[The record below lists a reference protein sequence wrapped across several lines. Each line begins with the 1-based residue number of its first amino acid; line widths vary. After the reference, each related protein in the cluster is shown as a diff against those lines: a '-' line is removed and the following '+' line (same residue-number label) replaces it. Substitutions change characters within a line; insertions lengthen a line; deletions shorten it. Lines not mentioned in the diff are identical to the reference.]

1 MSLAKPFA
9 QQPSYDELVAENA
22 LLRQRVAELEAVV
35 AELREMNAVLVARV
49 KELEDQLGKDSHN
62 SSKPPSSD
70 NFGKRTK
77 SQRMKS
83 EKPTGGQKGHKG
95 ETLKLPAAQ
104 GTLVSDPDEVV
115 LHRVEECC
123 GCGTAVSESVLV
135 TLDKRQVFE
144 LPPLKLQVTEHQV
157 ELRRCLACGSLN
169 RAVFPAGVGHKLQY
183 GARLKGLAQ
192 YLQHY
197 QLLPLKRLQ
206 EVFADLFGQRLSQ
219 GTLVNASA
227 ACYRGLASVEADI
240 KRRIVDANV
249 IHVDETGLYE
259 QGKRCW
265 LHVTST
271 PSLTFY
277 APHPKRGK
285 EALEAIGILSHY
297 QGTAVHDAWP
307 AYASYSC
314 RHSLC
319 NAHLLRELKYL
330 EERHQQHCA
339 AAMAELLREMKVA
352 GEAAPEGQLSE
363 VTLRALGERYDQLVN
378 EGYKANPP
386 PAESTI
392 KKRGRRK
399 QSRAQNLLDRLR
411 QRRHEVLAF
420 LYDPQVP
427 FDNNLAER
435 DIRMMKVQ
443 QKVSGCFR
451 GEGASYFCRIRG
463 YISTLRKQGV
473 NVLAG
478 LESVFQGNPL
488 MPQVGAE

>member
-1 MSLAKPFA
+1 MSIVEEPKR
-9 QQPSYDELVAENA
+9 QPSYEELLAENVM
-22 LLRQRVAELEAVV
+22 LRQRIIELEARLK
-35 AELREMNAVLVARV
+35 A
-49 KELEDQLGKDSHN
+49 LEDRLAQGSHN

-83 EKPTGGQKGHKG
+83 GKASGGQKGHKG
-95 ETLKLPAAQ
+95 ETLKM
-104 GTLVSDPDEVV
+104 VSEPDEVV

-123 GCGTAVSESVLV
+123 GCGAAASESVLI

-144 LPPLKLQVTEHQV
+144 LPPLKLQVTEHQA

-169 RAVFPAGVGHKLQY
+169 QGQLPEDVGCKVQY

-206 EVFADLFGQRLSQ
+206 EVFADLMGHRLSQ
-219 GTLVNASA
+219 GTLVNATE
-227 ACYRGLASVEADI
+227 ACFQGLAVVEA
-240 KRRIVDANV
+240 KVKKGLARAEV
-249 IHVDETGLYE
+249 IGVDETGLYE
-259 QGKRCW
+259 QGKRGW
-265 LHVTST
+265 LHVSST
-271 PSLTFY
+271 PKLTYY
-277 APHPKRGK
+277 AAHARRGK

-319 NAHLLRELKYL
+319 NAHLLRELCYL
-330 EERHQQHCA
+330 QERHQQGWATLLA
-339 AAMAELLREMKVA
+339 ALLREMKVA
-352 GEAAPEGQLSE
+352 GEAAPEGQLPE
-363 VTLRALGERYDQLVN
+363 ATLRAFEKRYDALVN

-386 PAESTI
+386 PAEAPV

-451 GEGASYFCRIRG
+451 GEGAHYFCRIRG
-463 YISTLRKQGV
+463 YISTLRKQGM
-473 NVLAG
+473 NVLEG
-478 LESVFQGNPL
+478 LESVFRGNPL